1 MATLEVTPFLCR
13 ADYEGMLDYFLLADE
28 AFLRGMGV
36 DPKKLPDRQA
46 WLDRLLP
53 DLVRPDREK
62 QTFYLGWDYDG
73 IRVGHSNI
81 NKIIYGD
88 HAYVH
93 LHLWKPTVRHSGLG
107 TELFK
112 RSVNTFLSRFA
123 LRALYCEPYADN
135 PAPNRV
141 LVKTGFRF
149 IARYRTTPGVINF
162 EQEVNRYGIDAQ
174 MSES

>member
-1 MATLEVTPFLCR
+1 MATLEVTPFSCK
-13 ADYEGMLDYFLLADE
+13 ADYEGMLDYFLGAEE

-36 DPKKLPDRQA
+36 DPNRLPDRQL

-62 QTFYLGWDYDG
+62 QTFYLGWDYG
-73 IRVGHSNI
+73 KTRVGHSNI
-81 NKIIYGD
+81 NKIVHGD

-93 LHLWKPTVRHSGLG
+93 LHLWNPTLRHSGLG
-107 TELFK
+107 TQFFK
-112 RSVNTFLSRFA
+112 ASVQTFLSRFA

-135 PAPNRV
+135 DAPNRV
-141 LVKTGFRF
+141 LVKAGFRF

-162 EQEVNRYGIDAQ
+162 EQEVNRYVIDAP
-174 MSES
+174 MSS